1 LGERDDVDEKP
12 VCGGVRKGKGV
23 IIRELFP
30 RGPIMGE
37 NCIGLVLRNGLPI
50 CICTGDI
57 IIENGVCCC
66 CCCCCI
72 IWAIAICWVWFWPMI
87 ELGKGK
93 REAGI

>member
-1 LGERDDVDEKP
+1 MGECDDVDGNP
-12 VCGGVRKGKGV
+12 VCVGVRKGKVG
-23 IIRELFP
+23 IIIEVFP
-30 RGPIMGE
+30 MDPTIGE

-66 CCCCCI
+66 CCCI
-72 IWAIAICWVWFWPMI
+72 MWAIAICWVWVWPMI

-93 REAGI
+93 REGGI